1 MIPRSRHSMT
11 WAARTLYILCYAR
24 LWFAMRLLYIVFILS
39 IAALLWAAFAI
50 ARIVRGHGQTA
61 EGTALSL
68 RGDPPDDARS

>member
-1 MIPRSRHSMT
+1 
-11 WAARTLYILCYAR
+11 
-24 LWFAMRLLYIVFILS
+24 MRLLYIVFILS